1 MAPAWWAA
9 LVALVAALYV
19 GIDLEDLSPTEDGD
33 FDFSLLP
40 AEVQVNYEL
49 PATLCAA
56 KTTTCTDSRI
66 AESSPTLLVRAGLVE
81 ARAL

>member
-9 LVALVAALYV
+9 LAALVAALYM

-49 PATLCAA
+49 HAILCAA
-56 KTTTCTDSRI
+56 PTTTCTDSRI
-66 AESSPTLLVRAGLVE
+66 AECTPTLFVRAGLV
-81 ARAL
+81 